1 MDSMRRSFIFFLLV
15 VFVVAVV
22 DLPLAMAQQQTP
34 PPVGYRVGAGDRI
47 FLSVPQRQDLNRELI
62 VGEGGIVELPLI
74 GAVDIGGRT
83 ATEIETRLLQ
93 AIQDYYPSITDID
106 VTVTKAMSQV
116 IYVSGQ
122 VRTPG
127 KYTFTTPPKVWEAI
141 REAGGPLPTASLDNV
156 RIIKDRSRGGTS
168 YLVNVQAALEGGS
181 IEDLPDLEAGD
192 TIIIPAREM
201 AYTGE
206 YGVNVIGAVVRP
218 GVYRLQAR
226 QDLVSA
232 VLLAGGPIE
241 EAAITKISIIRPNG
255 DGTVSTV
262 EIDLKKYLEHGDPF
276 SNPKL
281 LPGDTVHVPRSDQWT
296 LLLKGDLGLILSF
309 VTTAITLTTLLI
321 ALTSTND

>member
-1 MDSMRRSFIFFLLV
+1 MESMRRSFIIFLLV
-15 VFVVAVV
+15 AFVVAVV
-22 DLPLAMAQQQTP
+22 DMPLVLAQQQSP
-34 PPVGYRVGAGDRI
+34 PPGYRVGAGDRI
-47 FLSVPQRQDLNRELI
+47 FLSVPQRPDLNRELVI
-62 VGEGGIVELPLI
+62 GENGTVELPLI
-74 GAVDIGGRT
+74 GEVEIGGLT
-83 ATEIETRLLQ
+83 AAEIETKLLL

-106 VTVTKAMSQV
+106 VAVTKALSQV

-127 KYTFTTPPKVWEAI
+127 KYTFTSPPKVWEAI

-168 YLVNVQAALEGGS
+168 FLINVQAALEGGS

-192 TIIIPAREM
+192 TIIIPAREE

-232 VLLAGGPIE
+232 ILLAGGPIE
-241 EAAITKISIIRPNG
+241 EASITKISIIRPNG

-262 EIDLKKYLEHGDPF
+262 EIDLKQYLEHGDPF

-281 LPGDTVHVPRSDQWT
+281 HPGDTVHVPRSDQWT

-309 VTTAITLTTLLI
+309 VTTAVTLTTLLI
-321 ALTSTND
+321 ALTASND